1 MNHLNEIKFKYNNN
15 NNVIGRKITSSKD
28 AEEFFRQIYDEDQ
41 IEAFESFYALY
52 LDEEMNTI
60 AYIKISSGGL
70 TGTVVDIKHVL
81 VGLIKLE
88 AKNLIISHN
97 HPSGALRPSQNDI
110 KLTNKLKKAC
120 ELLDYNL
127 ADHIIL
133 TKDSYVSFIDK
144 VLL

>member
-60 AYIKISSGGL
+60 DYIKISGGGV

-97 HPSGALRPSQNDI
+97 QPPGAIRPSQKDI
-110 KLTNKLKKAC
+110 NLTS
-120 ELLDYNL
+120 
-127 ADHIIL
+127 
-133 TKDSYVSFIDK
+133 T
-144 VLL
+144 